1 MSLAKATREAVR
13 RRPFLVAALR
23 ADVVNYT
30 AAARFLADEITV
42 GDDTDAVSTALSRF
56 ADELGSYGTESRDAR
71 VTMQS
76 GLGRTEETDDALLVV
91 GDSGFAPDSGS
102 LTAVVAA
109 GDVDAVAFSAVLSRL
124 VAEDVDPIAAAVAES
139 LVVVVKRR
147 DGANAVRFVED
158 ALDAVPERED

>member
-30 AAARFLADEITV
+30 AAARFLADEIAI

-56 ADELGSYGTESRDAR
+56 ADELGSYGTESREAR

-76 GLGRTEETDDALLVV
+76 GLGRTEETDNALLVV
-91 GDSGFAPDSGS
+91 GDSGFAHGSGS
-102 LTAVVAA
+102 LTGVVAT
-109 GDVDAVAFSAVLSRL
+109 GDVDVAAFSAVLSRL
-124 VAEDVDPIAAAVAES
+124 VAEDVDLIAAAVAES
-139 LVVVVKRR
+139 LVVVVERR

-158 ALDAVPERED
+158 ALDAVPKRED